1 MVSERNT
8 LDGGSLSTAQLDRPA
23 PVAVDAPAVRRGLV
37 RRLAELRATS
47 PGRLQLTMAMLLIL
61 GLFTG
66 LVAGLTA
73 NAARLGTDGLGSRS
87 QPLLVEAETIYS
99 ALADADTT
107 AAQAFLAGGLEPAAL
122 TQRYDADLVRATE
135 ALTSAARRTPEGG
148 STGAAIQQLASG
160 TAQYADLVAT
170 ARANNRQGL
179 PVGAAYLSRASDLN
193 RNILL
198 VQAQAL
204 FRAAQRDVDAGYTDA
219 RSPWWVTFLVILLIG
234 LLGGLL
240 LAQRRLSRMT
250 HRTFNV
256 PLVAATA
263 VTALLA
269 VASIG
274 ILTAQHS
281 HLSSA
286 DADGSN
292 PVALLAEAR
301 ILALRERGDEAL
313 TLAARGGGG
322 QYEDDFRTVATRL
335 DGSNGLLDK
344 AASAVHG
351 SAQQAVDAARS
362 RHSAYLAVH
371 QKVRGLDDGG
381 DYDSAVALAVSADTT
396 ATFTAFTG
404 DLGNAL
410 EDHKATFTEQIG
422 KAGNGLGLLTV
433 LGPLL
438 ALIVCGLAAAGIR
451 TRLEEYR

>member
-1 MVSERNT
+1 M
-8 LDGGSLSTAQLDRPA
+8 STAQLDRPA
-23 PVAVDAPAVRRGLV
+23 PVAVDAPAARRGPV
-37 RRLAELRATS
+37 QRLAELRATS
-47 PGRLQLTMAMLLIL
+47 PGRLQLTLAALLVL
-61 GLFTG
+61 GLLTG

-73 NAARLGTDGLGSRS
+73 HAAGSGTGDLGNRA

-122 TQRYDADLVRATE
+122 TQRYDADLDRATT
-135 ALTSAARRTPEGG
+135 ALTSAARRTAEGG
-148 STGAAIQQLASG
+148 STGAAIQALAAG
-160 TAQYADLVAT
+160 TAQYAELVAT

-179 PVGAAYLSRASDLN
+179 PVGAAYLSKASDLN
-193 RNILL
+193 RNTLL

-204 FRAAQRDVDAGYTDA
+204 FRAAQQDVDAGYASA
-219 RSPWWVTFLVILLIG
+219 RSSWWVTFLMILLVA
-234 LLGGLL
+234 LVVGLL
-240 LAQRRLSRMT
+240 LAQRRLSTMT

-263 VTALLA
+263 VTAVLA
-269 VASIG
+269 LASIG
-274 ILTAQHS
+274 LITAQRS
-281 HLSSA
+281 HLHTA
-286 DADGSN
+286 EADGST

-313 TLAARGGGG
+313 TLAARGSGG
-322 QYEDDFRTVATRL
+322 QYETDFQAVASRL
-335 DGSNGLLDK
+335 DGKNGLLDK
-344 AASAVHG
+344 AAAAVDG
-351 SAQQAVDAARS
+351 SAQDAVDAARA
-362 RHSAYLAVH
+362 RHSEYVTVH
-371 QKVRGLDDGG
+371 QKVRSLDDGG
-381 DYDSAVALAVSADTT
+381 DYDGAVALAVGAGTT

-410 EDHKATFTEQIG
+410 EGRKATFTDQIG
-422 KAGNGLGLLTV
+422 LAGDGLGLLTV